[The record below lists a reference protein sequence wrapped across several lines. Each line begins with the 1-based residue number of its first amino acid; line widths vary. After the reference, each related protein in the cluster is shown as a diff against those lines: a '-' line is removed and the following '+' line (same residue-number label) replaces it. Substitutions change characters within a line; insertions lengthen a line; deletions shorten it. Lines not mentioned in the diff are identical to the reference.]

1 MKKFIKQHNRLVVCI
16 LLTIAFLVLTATI
29 FRGAVFA
36 IGRSGTEIWHSF
48 LGYIRFIFTY
58 RLPEYSPINAPCGNI
73 NILPE
78 TSGELWN
85 NLGAFFRLLFTWDNF
100 RAFLGGIEDWLLILV
115 SILPFLIIIIFALRK
130 FIKRIFTQHN
140 NRYNRNSLPLKAFNC
155 VSKRV
160 YVPIRDY
167 VGSLLSYIKHSR
179 FPKIW
184 LLIWLFNFN
193 VFAAILGVVAIL
205 LYFFIS
211 FNFVSLYH
219 FFYNTVVLLAPAFRI
234 IPIWMWLILAL
245 HIIDRR
251 RKRKALDRLRH
262 MELCNKGFILERS
275 ICTMLVGTMGTG
287 KTTLLTDMAL
297 STEAIF
303 RHKAYELMLEVDL
316 KFPHF
321 PYIVLENELKKEIEA
336 GRVFNLVSCK
346 AWVDNQEKQFKLILK
361 KCRRKKVK
369 PRHEKIL
376 FSYDFEKYGL
386 EHDDKKTIINLFDA
400 LRDYIQLYFIYMVN
414 TSLIISN
421 YSIRT
426 DFIKRDKGNMPYW
439 DTDFFS
445 RDTKLMKH
453 HSKFSHILDF
463 DMLRLGKKLIENNK
477 NAGAWEF
484 GTICCTEAGKE
495 RGNIFKSKE
504 IQETITELRK
514 TIRELDKI
522 KSGTSALKADEAR
535 LELEK
540 LTTRA
545 TVLTDKFN
553 DMLKLIRHPST
564 VANFPFVRVF
574 LDEQR
579 PESLGADAREL
590 CEIVHIKDKSEIKLA
605 MPWFFIAELIYSFI
619 FPKFKQAYNSYRIN
633 RGDNTLIMH
642 LLKKLG
648 AGVHRYYS
656 RIYNRFGFHVRHLA
670 IEDAAS
676 GKIIKECPYYV
687 STKKIYSDRFATDAY
702 KDIFAKRLKEVN
714 VGIEDMTEYESVK
727 ASVAELEQQNSYFI
741 NDLIKHQ

>member
-1 MKKFIKQHNRLVVCI
+1 MKKLLKNHRLVICLV
-16 LLTIAFLVLTATI
+16 LTAVFLVLTATL
-29 FRGAVFA
+29 FRPAFFS
-36 IGRSGTEIWHSF
+36 IGRSGVGLWHSF
-48 LGYIRFIFTY
+48 LGYIRFIFAY
-58 RLPEYSPINAPCGNI
+58 QLPEYSPINAPCGNI

-78 TSGELWN
+78 TSGELWT
-85 NLGAFFRLLFTWDNF
+85 NLGEFFRILFTWDNF
-100 RAFLGGIEDWLLILV
+100 RGYLGSLEGFMMILV
-115 SILPFLIIIIFALRK
+115 SILPFLILFIFAVRK
-130 FIKRIFTQHN
+130 FIKRIFTRHN
-140 NRYNRNSLPLKAFNC
+140 NKYNKNSLPLKAFHC

-160 YVPIRDY
+160 YMPVKDY
-167 VGSLLSYIKHSR
+167 LVSLLAYIKHSR

-193 VFAAILGVVAIL
+193 VFAIILGVVAIL

-211 FNFVSLYH
+211 FNFVALYH

-234 IPIWMWLILAL
+234 IPLWMWLILVSYM
-245 HIIDRR
+245 IDRR

-262 MELCNKGFILERS
+262 MELMNKGFILERS

-316 KFPHF
+316 KFPNF
-321 PYIVLENELKKEIEA
+321 PYIVLENALKKEMDKGSI
-336 GRVFNLVSCK
+336 FNLASSK
-346 AWVDNQEKQFKLILK
+346 AWIDSQEKQFKLILK
-361 KCRRKKVK
+361 KCRKKNVK
-369 PRHEKIL
+369 PRHKKIL

-386 EHDDKKTIINLFDA
+386 EYDDKKTMTNLFDA
-400 LRDYIQLYFIYMVN
+400 LRDYVQLYFIYIVN

-439 DTDFFS
+439 DTDFFE
-445 RDTKLMKH
+445 RNTRLMKH

-504 IQETITELRK
+504 IQETIAELRK

-522 KSGTSALKADEAR
+522 KSGTSALKANEAR
-535 LELEK
+535 EELER

-579 PESLGADAREL
+579 PESLGSDARDL
-590 CEIVHIKDKSEIKLA
+590 CEIVHIREKSEIKLA
-605 MPWFFIAELIYSFI
+605 MPLFFIEELLYSFI
-619 FPKFKQAYNSYRIN
+619 FPKFKNAYNSYRIN
-633 RGDNTLIMH
+633 RGDNTLVMH

-648 AGVHRYYS
+648 GGIYRYYTS
-656 RIYNRFGFHVRHLA
+656 IYNRFGYHVRHLA

-676 GKIIKECPYYV
+676 GKIIKESPYYV
-687 STKKIYSDRFATDAY
+687 STKKIYSDRFSTDAY

-714 VGIEDMTEYESVK
+714 VGIEDMAEYASVK
-727 ASVAELEQQNSYFI
+727 ASMAELEQQNSYFI
-741 NDLIKHQ
+741 NDLIKYN